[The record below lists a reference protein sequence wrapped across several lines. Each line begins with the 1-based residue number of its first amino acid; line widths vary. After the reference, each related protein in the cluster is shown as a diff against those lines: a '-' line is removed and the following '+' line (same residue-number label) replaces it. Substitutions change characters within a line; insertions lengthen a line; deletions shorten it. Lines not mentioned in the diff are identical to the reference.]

1 LKKPNSPPPPC
12 GPSVLT
18 PTPTPEDDEE
28 YEDRHH
34 NYEADQNAR
43 QRRRGEDVIWRTHLE
58 RQEYNLNQRA
68 RALDIR
74 ETHLCRHEQRFD
86 CREAEH
92 RAARTNEGSGS
103 GSE

>member
-1 LKKPNSPPPPC
+1 
-12 GPSVLT
+12 
-18 PTPTPEDDEE
+18 
-28 YEDRHH
+28 
-34 NYEADQNAR
+34 
-43 QRRRGEDVIWRTHLE
+43 VIWRTHLE

-86 CREAEH
+86 RREAEH